1 MADLNIFGVAQP
13 TVSGISTIL
22 NLLKCHPSQVCSE
35 GDVPEGGTL
44 NPHSQS
50 DPSTTPSKKFTVWF
64 SAREEPLVYINRKP
78 FVLRESNNPLEN
90 LKTYHGISASRLE
103 AMEARLKEDVLREI
117 QKWNQLLL
125 VHEEL
130 EDGKIVPTWTA
141 VDDIQTPREV
151 FQRFADQGYP
161 VKYVR
166 IPVSPEQAPDDHYLD
181 EYVETIRSCS
191 PEDSLV
197 FNCGMGVGRTTFAM
211 VVAMII
217 RRAQLMR
224 AGVTDPLGIQ
234 TALLSQTESQ
244 LEVLKAKDAKF
255 ESKTT
260 LRLVYM
266 LEQGEFSGRQ
276 LGEGT
281 RVREEALWAESMTRR
296 VQDPKSL
303 KA

>member
-22 NLLKCHPSQVCSE
+22 NLLKCHPSQQQ
-35 GDVPEGGTL
+35 DPAPRKQTTD
-44 NPHSQS
+44 
-50 DPSTTPSKKFTVWF
+50 DPSTPHPHQEKMKRRFTVWF

-103 AMEARLKEDVLREI
+103 AMEARLKEDVQREI

-130 EDGKIVPTWTA
+130 EDGKIIPTWTA

-181 EYVETIRSCS
+181 EYVDTIRSCA
-191 PEDSLV
+191 PEDALV

-224 AGVTDPLGIQ
+224 TGSPDPLGLQ
-234 TALLSQTESQ
+234 TALLSGTESQ

-266 LEQGEFSGRQ
+266 LEQGEPPFFS
-276 LGEGT
+276 
-281 RVREEALWAESMTRR
+281 
-296 VQDPKSL
+296 PN
-303 KA
+303 